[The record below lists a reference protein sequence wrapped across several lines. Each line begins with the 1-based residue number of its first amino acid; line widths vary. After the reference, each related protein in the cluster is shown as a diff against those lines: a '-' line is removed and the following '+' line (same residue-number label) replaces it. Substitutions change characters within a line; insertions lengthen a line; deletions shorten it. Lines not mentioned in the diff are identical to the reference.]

1 MSSTSSISTNS
12 LTPYSTTTDVPK
24 GLNIEINW
32 DSSVASAPA
41 AFITDVKQ
49 VADFFASALRPISSG
64 PITIDVGYGEINGS
78 RLGGSALGESET
90 NLQQVSY
97 YQLTQ
102 AYLAYDTVVGTDLSQ
117 NFPSTQPNGKFYV
130 SDAEAQ
136 ALHIITTTPT
146 VDGFVGFSSKSNIFD
161 YSTSGTVPS
170 SQYDFVGTV
179 AHEISEV
186 LGRIFLGN
194 NQISAY
200 DFFHY
205 SSGSNGTPVH
215 DFAANGGGYFSTNG
229 GNTDLAN
236 FNMAHGGDGA
246 DWAAGGTSI
255 SGGSAFDSF
264 NAFGTLGQFSPVTQT
279 DLTVLQALGF
289 QLSKAAVAGN
299 LTPFPASTPT
309 TAQTTVLNTH
319 ATITSDAFHFGPSGN
334 VAPQTELDA
343 TNLNHTT
350 QVTEQLASL
359 VTPNAHVDVVL
370 AHLDSI
376 TPADIN
382 NAEAPHIVQNH
393 FLLH

>member
-1 MSSTSSISTNS
+1 MSSASSISTNS
-12 LTPYSTTTDVPK
+12 LQPYFTDSTADTDTAARR
-24 GLNIEINW
+24 GLNIEIIW
-32 DSSVASAPA
+32 DSSVASAPP
-41 AFITDVKQ
+41 AFITDVEQ
-49 VADFFASALRPISSG
+49 VANFYASALQPISSG

-78 RLGGSALGESET
+78 KIGGSALGESET

-97 YQLTQ
+97 QTLTN
-102 AYLAYDTVVGTDLSQ
+102 AYATYDTNAGTDLSE

-136 ALHIITTTPT
+136 ALGIITTTPT
-146 VDGFVGFSSKSNIFD
+146 VDGFIGFSSQSNIFD

-186 LGRIFLGN
+186 LGRIFLGSKS
-194 NQISAY
+194 ISAY

-205 SSGSNGTPVH
+205 SSSGVH
-215 DFAANGGGYFSTNG
+215 DFAANGGGYFSIDG

-246 DWAAGGTSI
+246 DWGAGGTSI

-264 NAFGTLGQFSPVTQT
+264 NAFGTPGQFSPVTQT

-309 TAQTTVLNTH
+309 TAQTTV
-319 ATITSDAFHFGPSGN
+319 
-334 VAPQTELDA
+334 Q
-343 TNLNHTT
+343 TT
-350 QVTEQLASL
+350 QATLQNSVGSSPSSPGLDQQVALFNQFMAAGFPEQ
-359 VTPNAHVDVVL
+359 HGG
-370 AHLDSI
+370 SI
-376 TPADIN
+376 TT
-382 NAEAPHIVQNH
+382 NALSQVTTNEQQLLANPHNG
-393 FLLH
+393 

>member
-1 MSSTSSISTNS
+1 MMSSASSISTNS
-12 LTPYSTTTDVPK
+12 YSTTTDVPK
-24 GLNIEINW
+24 GLNIVINW
-32 DSSVASAPA
+32 DSSVASAPPG
-41 AFITDVKQ
+41 FVTDVEQ
-49 VADFFASALRPISSG
+49 VADFYARALQPISSG
-64 PITIDVGYGEINGS
+64 PITIDVGYGEINGTHI
-78 RLGGSALGESET
+78 GGSALGESET

-102 AYLAYDTVVGTDLSQ
+102 AYLAYDHVAGTDLSE
-117 NFPSTQPNGKFYV
+117 NFPTTQPTGKFYI

-146 VDGFVGFSSKSNIFD
+146 VDGYVGFSSKSNIFD

-205 SSGSNGTPVH
+205 SSGTNGTPVH

-236 FNMAHGGDGA
+236 FNTAHGGDGA
-246 DWAAGGTSI
+246 DWGAGGTSI

-264 NAFGTLGQFSPVTQT
+264 NAFGTRGQFSPVTQT

-309 TAQTTVLNTH
+309 TAQTTVLNTQTTT
-319 ATITSDAFHFGPSGN
+319 TITSDAFHFGPSGN

-359 VTPNAHVDVVL
+359 VTTNAHVDVAL
-370 AHLDSI
+370 AH
-376 TPADIN
+376 PVDIN
-382 NAEAPHIVQNH
+382 DAQAPHIVQNH

>member
-1 MSSTSSISTNS
+1 MSSASSISTS
-12 LTPYSTTTDVPK
+12 TPAPYTTSSGT
-24 GLNIEINW
+24 GFNIQLNW
-32 DSSVASAPA
+32 DSSVASAPPG
-41 AFITDVKQ
+41 FVTDVEQ
-49 VADFFASALRPISSG
+49 VANFYASALQGPRHS
-64 PITIDVGYGEINGS
+64 PITINIDVGFGEINGS
-78 RLGGSALGESET
+78 HIGGSALGESLT

-97 YQLTQ
+97 SQLTS
-102 AYLAYDTVVGTDLSQ
+102 AYATYAATGLSN
-117 NFPSTQPNGKFYV
+117 NFPSSPPNGKFYV

-136 ALHIITTTPT
+136 ALGIITTTPT
-146 VDGFVGFSSKSNIFD
+146 VDGFIGFSSQSNIFD

-170 SQYDFVGTV
+170 NQYDFVGTV

-186 LGRIFLGN
+186 LGRIFLSSKS
-194 NQISAY
+194 ISAY

-205 SSGSNGTPVH
+205 SGPGVH
-215 DFAANGGGYFSTNG
+215 DFAANGGGYFSIDG
-229 GNTDLAN
+229 GKTVLAN
-236 FNMAHGGDGA
+236 FNTAHGGDGA
-246 DWAAGGTSI
+246 DWGAGGTSI

-309 TAQTTVLNTH
+309 TAQTTVLNTQTT

-359 VTPNAHVDVVL
+359 VTTTAHVDVVL

>member
-1 MSSTSSISTNS
+1 MMSSASSISTNP
-12 LTPYSTTTDVPK
+12 LTPYSTTTDVPH

-32 DSSVASAPA
+32 DSSVTSAPA
-41 AFITDVKQ
+41 GFVTDVEQ
-49 VADFFASALRPISSG
+49 VADFYASALQPISSG

-78 RLGGSALGESET
+78 RLGGAALGESET

-102 AYLAYDTVVGTDLSQ
+102 AYTTYDTVAKTDLSE

-136 ALHIITTTPT
+136 ALGIITTTPT
-146 VDGFVGFSSKSNIFD
+146 VDGYVGFSSKSNIFD

-186 LGRIFLGN
+186 LGRIFLGK

-205 SSGSNGTPVH
+205 SSNGVH
-215 DFAANGGGYFSTNG
+215 DFAANGGGYFSING
-229 GNTDLAN
+229 GTTDLAN
-236 FNMAHGGDGA
+236 FNTAHGGDGA
-246 DWAAGGTSI
+246 DWGAGGTSI

-264 NAFGTLGQFSPVTQT
+264 DAFGTPGQFSPVTQT

-309 TAQTTVLNTH
+309 TAQTTVQNTQTT
-319 ATITSDAFHFGPSGN
+319 ATITSDAFHFGQSAN
-334 VAPQTELDA
+334 VAPQAEADA

-350 QVTEQLASL
+350 QVAEQLASL
-359 VTPNAHVDVVL
+359 VTTNAHVGVAL
-370 AHLDSI
+370 AHLGSI
-376 TPADIN
+376 APGDIN
-382 NAEAPHIVQNH
+382 DANAPHIVQNH

>member
-1 MSSTSSISTNS
+1 M
-12 LTPYSTTTDVPK
+12 
-24 GLNIEINW
+24 NIQIIW

-41 AFITDVKQ
+41 GFTADVQQ
-49 VADFFASALRPISSG
+49 VANFFASEIQSPIT
-64 PITIDVGYGEINGS
+64 ITIDVGYGEINGS
-78 RLGGSALGESET
+78 SIGGSALGESET

-97 YQLTQ
+97 LQLTS
-102 AYLAYDTVVGTDLSQ
+102 AYAATGLIN
-117 NFPSTQPNGKFYV
+117 NFPSSPPNGKFYV

-136 ALHIITTTPT
+136 ALGIITTTPT
-146 VDGFVGFSSKSNIFD
+146 VDGFIGFSSQSNIFD

-170 SQYDFVGTV
+170 NQYDFVGTV

-186 LGRIFLGN
+186 LGRIFLSSKS
-194 NQISAY
+194 ISAY

-205 SSGSNGTPVH
+205 SGPGVH
-215 DFAANGGGYFSTNG
+215 DFAANGGGYFSING

-236 FNMAHGGDGA
+236 FNTAHGGDGA
-246 DWAAGGTSI
+246 DWGAGGTSI